1 VGKPVSV
8 LCWDGFF
15 LLYKAVKSTNFLF
28 GGLKGCRAFPLAAV
42 GNHRAAQLLTA
53 SITTINSMK
62 FSYQYRGVRSAPFPT
77 TQSEHITMKRQVLL
91 GIAFSIF
98 ALNAFAVTETDPL
111 FSDAVAATETD
122 PLFSDAVAAT
132 ETDPLFSDAVAATET
147 DPLFS
152 DAVASDGSDHLQG
165 NRVAEGGADRLIER
179 RAV

>member
-15 LLYKAVKSTNFLF
+15 CLYKAVKNTNFLF
-28 GGLKGCRAFPLAAV
+28 FGLKGCRAFPLVAV

-98 ALNAFAVTETDPL
+98 ALNAF
-111 FSDAVAATETD
+111 AATETD

>member
-1 VGKPVSV
+1 
-8 LCWDGFF
+8 
-15 LLYKAVKSTNFLF
+15 LYKAVKSTNFLF
-28 GGLKGCRAFPLAAV
+28 GGLKGCRAFPLVAV

-98 ALNAFAVTETDPL
+98 ALNAF
-111 FSDAVAATETD
+111 AATETD